1 MHAHHSPRTSVV
13 WHEDWLAALS
23 AKFFPWLI
31 DRLVQ
36 RRLQQVVI
44 LLYTTIC
51 STTRLRVSGEV
62 QVLIGAIWKYPS
74 RRQAY
79 TKYEKRCIWIT
90 RTVGMWNEEESGFKR
105 QSFFMGW
112 GQIFPGDTLE
122 PMPDYTRDLFILQL
136 FDCALVILFSLL
148 QDMLLIKVDS

>member
-79 TKYEKRCIWIT
+79 TKYEKGAYWSRERWVCET
-90 RTVGMWNEEESGFKR
+90 RKR
-105 QSFFMGW
+105 
-112 GQIFPGDTLE
+112 
-122 PMPDYTRDLFILQL
+122 
-136 FDCALVILFSLL
+136 
-148 QDMLLIKVDS
+148 VDSSDNHSLWDEDKSFPVTLSNPCLITLAICLSFSCSTALSSSCFPCFKTCSW